1 MSALTQFFYRAPKQ
15 VGLIQ
20 GTPSYEGI
28 PIQQETL
35 EDVRVSQY
43 SSNGLF
49 FAFTQPTFV
58 TIINPDDGSIV
69 NKLELKDVFDLHFSP
84 QGSYIC
90 TWEKPVKKEDGN
102 YQNNVKIFTSTDGKL
117 FGEYSAKDQANWKPD
132 FTADENII
140 ARSHKNE
147 IKFYEVNSTLN
158 FNKPAW
164 SSLKIENLQNFKLSP
179 GKNPKIAVFVPEK
192 SGKPAS
198 VSVYNITAS
207 ITQPVS
213 SKSFF
218 KAERCT
224 LRWNNIGTALLALAS
239 TDVDA
244 SNKSYYGE
252 TTLYLLGIAGSYD
265 SRITLD
271 KEGPIHDITWS
282 PSAREF
288 GVVYGYMPAKTTFFD
303 ARGNSI
309 YSLPPAPKNT
319 ILFSPHARYVLVAGF
334 GNLQGTVDVYD
345 RQQKFTKISSF
356 EASNTSVCQWSPD
369 GRYILTATTSPRL
382 RVDNGIKIWY
392 ATGKLIFNKDF
403 KEVYSV
409 NWRPRTLE
417 TFPPL
422 KKLDDDPQPTES
434 AIDYI
439 NRHPKASSGAST
451 KPKGAY
457 RPPHQRNGSAPGSS
471 SGPQTLYQREIGS
484 NLGGSYQPPSRVK
497 TIPGAPKPVEKESKS
512 AAKNRKKREN
522 KKADETSK
530 ESSPAP
536 PSSVGSSSSQQQ
548 KSSTPEPLIA
558 GGVQSLEEKKIR
570 GLLKKLRA
578 IEALK
583 MKQAQ
588 GETLEDTQV
597 LKIQTED
604 KIRSELT
611 SLGWNE

>member
-1 MSALTQFFYRAPKQ
+1 MSALTQFFYRAPKA

-20 GTPSYEGI
+20 GAPSYEDI
-28 PIQQETL
+28 TIQQPTS
-35 EDVRVSQY
+35 EDIRVSQY
-43 SSNGLF
+43 SSNGKY
-49 FAFTQPTFV
+49 FAFTQPSFV
-58 TIINPDDGSIV
+58 TIINPDDGSVV
-69 NKLELKDVFDLHFSP
+69 NKLELKDVFDLQFSP
-84 QGSYIC
+84 NGSYLC
-90 TWEKPVKKEDGN
+90 TWEKPVKQEDGN
-102 YQNNVKIFTSTDGKL
+102 YHNNVKIFTSVDGKL
-117 FGEYSAKDQANWKPD
+117 FGEYSAKDQSGWKPD
-132 FTADENII
+132 FTANEELI
-140 ARSHKNE
+140 ARQSKNE
-147 IKFYEVNSTLN
+147 IKFYEVNAELN

-164 SSLKIENLQNFKLSP
+164 SSLKVENLQNFKLSP
-179 GKNPKIAVFVPEK
+179 GKNPKIAIFVPEK
-192 SGKPAS
+192 SGKPAC
-198 VSVYNITAS
+198 VSVFNITTS
-207 ITQPVS
+207 MTQPVS
-213 SKSFF
+213 TKSFF
-218 KAERCT
+218 KAERCS
-224 LRWNNIGTALLALAS
+224 LKWNSLGTALLALAS

-271 KEGPIHDITWS
+271 KDGPIHDITWS

-288 GVVYGYMPAKTTFFD
+288 GVVYGYMPAKTTIFD
-303 ARGNSI
+303 ARGNTI
-309 YSLPPAPKNT
+309 HSLPPAPKNT
-319 ILFSPHARYVLVAGF
+319 ILFSPHARYILVAGF

-382 RVDNGIKIWY
+382 RVDNGVKVWY

-409 NWRPRTLE
+409 DWRPRELE
-417 TFPPL
+417 LFPPL
-422 KKLDDDPQPTES
+422 KKLDDDPQPTQS
-434 AIDYI
+434 ALDYQEK
-439 NRHPKASSGAST
+439 HSKATPGETT

-457 RPPHQRNGSAPGSS
+457 RPPHQRNGNANSSAPQS
-471 SGPQTLYQREIGS
+471 LYQRELGANLSQGS
-484 NLGGSYQPPSRVK
+484 FQPRTRERTV
-497 TIPGAPKPVEKESKS
+497 PGAPKPVEKESKS

-522 KKADETSK
+522 KKVSENSTP
-530 ESSPAP
+530 EPSPAP
-536 PSSVGSSSSQQQ
+536 VEP
-548 KSSTPEPLIA
+548 KSEPLIA

-583 MKQAQ
+583 MKQAN

-604 KIRSELT
+604 KIRADLS